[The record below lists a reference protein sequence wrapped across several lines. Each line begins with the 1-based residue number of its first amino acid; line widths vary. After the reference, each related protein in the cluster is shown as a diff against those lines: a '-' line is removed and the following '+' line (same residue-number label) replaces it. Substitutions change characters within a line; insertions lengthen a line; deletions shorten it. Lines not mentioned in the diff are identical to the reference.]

1 MDISSTTAPDST
13 QVNADD
19 LIAGPVTVTITDVTQ
34 GSAEQPV
41 DIHLAEYPD
50 RVYRP
55 GKSMRRVIVA
65 CWGPETSAYV
75 GRRMRL
81 YRDASIK
88 FGKDAVGGIRI
99 SHLSHIATAQEIA
112 LTESRGKRK
121 PFKVEPL
128 VESPASIE
136 LDELR
141 AAWKHATDPAEKE
154 RIEARVAE
162 LQAQE
167 AGG

>member
-19 LIAGPVTVTITDVTQ
+19 LIAGPVTVSITDVTK

-65 CWGPETSAYV
+65 CWGPETSEYV

-81 YRDASIK
+81 YRDPSIR

-99 SHLSHIATAQEIA
+99 SHLSHIDEAQTIA
-112 LTESRGKRK
+112 LTVTRGKRA
-121 PFKVEPL
+121 PYIVEPL
-128 VESPASIE
+128 VETAASIE

-141 AAWKHATDPAEKE
+141 AAWKHADPAEKE

-162 LQAQE
+162 LQ
-167 AGG
+167 GGEQ